1 MKRKKMQRS
10 KTIYLVATGI
20 VVCVWL
26 GVAAFS
32 EAPASRTTMM
42 HLSMDARL
50 ADLSAEYPFLQLDK
64 NRIETPGDSVVFSP
78 FYRKLYDLTFK
89 GEGDV
94 NIVHMGGSHVQAGA
108 IGHRMRELFEGL
120 AWGITDERGL
130 VFPFRVA
137 ETNSTIYTSS
147 EADGNWEGCRC
158 AHNRHSCN
166 WGMSGMVARTT
177 TDSARLDIWAG
188 RSDSS
193 FYRSDFARLYVDHN
207 ERHFTPVFAKADLV
221 DTVWHNKAE
230 NYYEWRF
237 NTLVD
242 TLSWYFVKTDSLAE
256 GVSVQNVYL
265 GNSQST
271 LNYHEIGVNGA
282 STRSYLRC
290 DDMERQLPG
299 LEADLVI
306 FGIGIND
313 AHVPYGRFDKDE
325 FITRYD
331 SLVARFLSANEDT
344 RFLFLTNNDS
354 YRRRRPNPNGKLVHE
369 AMYELAAKHD
379 AAVWDLFEI
388 MGGYQSVDDW
398 DRAGLAKGDRIH
410 FTRKGYYLQAELMY
424 AALMKNYGDWLEV
437 NATALNQ
444 SNGKQVRPD
453 GYE

>member
-1 MKRKKMQRS
+1 MQRS
-10 KTIYLVATGI
+10 KWTYLLATGT
-20 VVCVWL
+20 VLCLWL
-26 GVAAFS
+26 AMTAYSDTPPRSLSNTTIALDVRIS
-32 EAPASRTTMM
+32 E
-42 HLSMDARL
+42 LQ
-50 ADLSAEYPFLQLDK
+50 AEYPFLQLEK
-64 NRIETPGDSVVFSP
+64 NRIETPGDSLVFAP

-89 GEGDV
+89 GAGDI

-120 AWGITDERGL
+120 AWGITEERGL
-130 VFPFRVA
+130 LFPFRVA

-147 EADGNWEGCRC
+147 DADGNWEGCRC

-177 TDSARLDIWAG
+177 TDSARLDIWAA

-207 ERHFTPVFAKADLV
+207 ERHFMPVFADSAVV

-237 NTLVD
+237 NTQVD
-242 TLSWYFVKTDSLAE
+242 TLSWHFVKADSLAQ

-265 GNSQST
+265 GNSQAT

-290 DDMERQLPG
+290 DDMESQLPG

-354 YRRRRPNPNGKLVHE
+354 YRRRRPNPNGKLVHD
-369 AMYELAAKHD
+369 AMYELAKKHN

-388 MGGYQSVDDW
+388 MGGYQSVYDW

-424 AALMKNYGDWLEV
+424 AALMKNYGDWLEH
-437 NATALNQ
+437 NATALEQ
-444 SNGKQVRPD
+444 ADSGKQVRPD